1 MKLEKFKKELLDK
14 AEKFGFE
21 SSEIFI
27 NESNSFDLRVFQQEV
42 DHYSINEDKGLSFRG
57 FLDGKL
63 GYSYTEKMD
72 ENSIDML
79 LENAKQNAEI
89 IDKKEGEIFSGS
101 KNYKKLDLYNSNLN
115 NIDSEEK
122 IQIVKELEQY
132 AFNEDER
139 IEAVNYCMYSDLE
152 FEQGIINSKNLD
164 LTFKNNIAYLFLS
177 VVAKENDEVRTA
189 SKFQITDDF
198 SNFHPKEIAKKAVKE
213 ATSLFGAET
222 VKSGSYPVILR
233 NDIAA
238 KILAT
243 FSSTLSAENVQKG
256 LSLFI
261 DKIGKKVGSEK
272 LNLIDDPFLEGGF
285 NSMPFDGEGVATR
298 KKEIIKNGKLKSYL
312 HNLKTAKK
320 AGVESTGNAYRS
332 SHKSSVDIA
341 PTNMYIEEGSQSYED
356 LIKSI
361 DEGLI
366 ITDVQ
371 GLHSGANSVSGD
383 FSLGAFGYY
392 IKEGKINHPV
402 EQITISGNFI
412 KMLKNIE
419 LIANDF
425 KLNLPGRGH
434 FASPSLK
441 IKSLDIA
448 GK

>member
-1 MKLEKFKKELLDK
+1 MNLEKFKKKILDK
-14 AEKFGFE
+14 AENFGFE

-57 FLDGKL
+57 LYNGKL
-63 GYSYTEKMD
+63 GYSYTEKID
-72 ENSIDML
+72 ENSIDLL

-89 IDKKEGEIFSGS
+89 IDKEEGEIFSGS
-101 KNYKKLDLYNSNLN
+101 KDYKKLDLYNPDLD
-115 NIDSEEK
+115 NINSEEK
-122 IQIVKELEQY
+122 IQIVKELEKY
-132 AFNEDER
+132 AFDEDER

-164 LTFKNNIAYLFLS
+164 LNFKNNISYLFLS
-177 VVAKENDEVRTA
+177 VVAKENDEIRTA
-189 SKFQITDDF
+189 NKFQITDDF
-198 SNFHPKEIAKKAVKE
+198 SSFDPKKIAKEAVKE
-213 ATSLFGAET
+213 ATSLFGAKT
-222 VKSGSYPVILR
+222 IKSGSYPVILR

-256 LSLFI
+256 LSLFV
-261 DKIGKKVGSEK
+261 DKIGEKVGSDK

-298 KKEIIKNGKLKSYL
+298 KKEIIKDGELKSYL

-320 AGVESTGNAYRS
+320 AGVDSTGNAYRS

-341 PTNMYIEEGSQSYED
+341 PTNMYIEEGNRSYEE
-356 LIKSI
+356 LINSI

-366 ITDVQ
+366 IMDVQ

-392 IKEGKINHPV
+392 IKNGKIDHPV

-412 KMLKNIE
+412 EMLKNIE
-419 LIANDF
+419 LIANDL
-425 KLNLPGRGH
+425 KLDLPGRGH

-441 IKSLDIA
+441 IKTLDIA

>member
-27 NESNSFDLRVFQQEV
+27 NKSNSFDLRVFQQEV

-341 PTNMYIEEGSQSYED
+341 PTNMYIEEGNHSYED